1 MRTLVIM
8 LAVCL
13 FGIISQANTMNC
25 QTILD
30 PNNSKIAE
38 FSIDWANVSAPKLV
52 MPKHIV
58 MNQGTIPMGAYEAQ
72 YTQGK
77 SFYVISYDVTRFMNT
92 SPVPGDVVKLVL
104 NSPNTTSGGP
114 YFVLQVRVYNGAV
127 PKQAYFAEKYL
138 CQ

>member
-1 MRTLVIM
+1 MRILVIM

-13 FGIISQANTMNC
+13 FGIISQASVMSC
-25 QTILD
+25 QTILE
-30 PNNSKIAE
+30 PNKSKIAE
-38 FSIDWANVSAPKLV
+38 FAIDWANVNEPKLV
-52 MPKHIV
+52 MPTHIV
-58 MNQGTIPMGAYEAQ
+58 MDEGTIPAGTHLAQ

-92 SPVPGDVVKLVL
+92 SPAPGDVVRLVL

-114 YFVLQVRVYNGAV
+114 YFVLQVRVYNGTV